1 MNSKL
6 FRNVIRFQVSNIS
19 LMMAIANTSY
29 LFEQFHETNIHSNT
43 KRHIQNYYKSDIVVE
58 YVGDTKYVNTV

>member
-6 FRNVIRFQVSNIS
+6 FRNVIKVEFQVSNIS

-29 LFEQFHETNIHSNT
+29 LFE
-43 KRHIQNYYKSDIVVE
+43 
-58 YVGDTKYVNTV
+58 